1 MIWLYFCA
9 NLVVLVGLEIRQWS
23 VAGSGEW
30 HDFDPSVHQS
40 FVVQLLEHPPKRK
53 IKCRQRHTSE
63 GQKDQIQSK
72 RFRPGQVVGK
82 RKLSQD
88 AKHCGWSQNS
98 TLTTNALWGANPISD
113 TICLTLTLR
122 KTD

>member
-9 NLVVLVGLEIRQWS
+9 NLVVLVGLEIRQWG
-23 VAGSGEW
+23 VAGSGER

-53 IKCRQRHTSE
+53 IKLRQRHTSE
-63 GQKDQIQSK
+63 GQKDQNQSK
-72 RFRPGQVVGK
+72 GFRPGQAVVK

-88 AKHCGWSQNS
+88 AKRCGWSQNS

-113 TICLTLTLR
+113 ALCLNTNFMEN
-122 KTD
+122 